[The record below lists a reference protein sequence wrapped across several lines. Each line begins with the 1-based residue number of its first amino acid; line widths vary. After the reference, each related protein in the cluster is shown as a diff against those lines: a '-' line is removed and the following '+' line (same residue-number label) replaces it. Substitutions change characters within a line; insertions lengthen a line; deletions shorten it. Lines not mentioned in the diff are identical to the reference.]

1 MSVGHQ
7 AIVSAPTERWVPP
20 LPSAR
25 GRLTEWL
32 FTVLRGGEAGDV
44 AADASDPG
52 FVDQVLARLDPLA
65 DDDFQLALYA
75 SYETHYRGFAGVD
88 DRWEWDPGLLAFRTK
103 LERAFEH
110 ALRARVGDTAATD
123 GSSISARLRAIANQ
137 GGPSISR
144 HLKDKGSLF
153 EMTEFLIHK
162 SPYQLKEFDPQSW
175 VIPRLEGRAKGAL
188 LEVAFDEFGCGR
200 AERIH
205 ARLFHNTM
213 EAMGLDGRYGAYLD
227 CIPGVTLAPVN
238 LMSMFGLHRRLRGAS
253 LGHLVIGE
261 LTSALSTKRS
271 ADALRRLGYGPDAT
285 HFFDEHVLADS
296 VHDMIML
303 HDLAGAVAADDPHLV
318 EDMVF
323 GAAAGAVVDGAFAE
337 YVLGCWARGEQSLR
351 VRIELADPPVRPSP
365 HP

>member
-1 MSVGHQ
+1 MSVGHE
-7 AIVSAPTERWVPP
+7 ATVSAPAERWVPP

-25 GRLTEWL
+25 GQLTEWL
-32 FTVLRGGEAGDV
+32 FTVLRGRRTGDV
-44 AADASDPG
+44 AADAPDPG
-52 FVDQVLARLDPLA
+52 FVDQVVAGLDPLA

-75 SYETHYRGFAGVD
+75 CYETHYRGFAGVD

-103 LERAFEH
+103 LERAFED

-123 GSSISARLRAIANQ
+123 GTAVSDRLRRIASQ

-144 HLKDKGSLF
+144 HLKDKGSQF

-200 AERIH
+200 PERIH
-205 ARLFHNTM
+205 AQLFRNTM
-213 EAMGLDGRYGAYLD
+213 EAVGLDGRYGAYLD

-238 LMSMFGLHRRLRGAS
+238 LMSMFGLHRRLRGAA

-285 HFFDEHVLADS
+285 DFFDEHVLADS
-296 VHDMIML
+296 IHDMIML

-318 EDMVF
+318 DDMVF
-323 GAAAGAVVDGAFAE
+323 GAAAGVVVDGAFAE
-337 YVLGCWARGEQSLR
+337 YVLGCWARGEPSLR
-351 VRIELADPPVRPSP
+351 VRIDPADRLDCSSPSP
-365 HP
+365 